1 MAIIVSSPFSLP
13 SVNDGPS
20 LQLMAPA
27 MLVVALMVRI
37 LRTLLMLE
45 KTVLVMMTKLALKT
59 MMMMIS
65 QW

>member
-1 MAIIVSSPFSLP
+1 M
-13 SVNDGPS
+13 NDGPS

-27 MLVVALMVRI
+27 MLVVALRVRI